1 MKKEQKVWA
10 ISLIAFG
17 WLTPNLA
24 ISQQDSLRT
33 TQLPEVVIT
42 ASKFAKSKRETGKVI
57 TVINADQL
65 NLAAGKDL
73 AQVLNEQVGLVI
85 NGANSNAGKD
95 KSVYLRGAKS
105 EYTLILVDGIP
116 LTDPSSV
123 SGGAYDLR
131 LLSLDQVERIEI
143 MKGSQSTLYGSDA
156 VAGVINIITKT
167 ESEKPIGANARIGYG
182 TYNTFQAAAGLA
194 GYVKDINYRIGYSRF
209 STDGL
214 SEAKE
219 TGAGSFDN
227 DGSSQDGLTANFN
240 IEAVKNLSIR
250 PFIRYT
256 RFTGQYDAGAFTDDT
271 QNRYEGNLFNTGGLI
286 FYKFNKGTLQ
296 TQYTFDETNRLFDG
310 SYGKSEYTG
319 KFNHLEIFGDYQI
332 NKPLRVLAGASKQDY
347 KMLDKTSVEIDP
359 RITIYS
365 LYAALTGSWNNFS
378 VETGTRFNHH
388 SKFGSHTTYS
398 VNPVYVYRKHKLFI
412 NLSTGF
418 KAPSLYQLYGQY
430 GANPNLKPERSQSIE
445 AGVSGLLY
453 NNKLEWQ
460 VTYFNR
466 SIQDVVVYT
475 NGTNNNL
482 DKQDDHGTEA
492 ELTIHA
498 NKRFKVRTWYTY
510 VTGQVTTKTPTG
522 DTTFYNLIRRPK
534 HAAGI
539 NLSYGISDKWK
550 VSSFL
555 QVIGT
560 RTDLY
565 FDLTTYSNKA
575 ANLEAYTLL
584 DVSFQYQATKNFE
597 LFFSGRN
604 LFNTQYQEVYGYN
617 TLGLTASGGLHVTF

>member
-10 ISLIAFG
+10 ITLIAFG
-17 WLTPNLA
+17 WLAPNFVL
-24 ISQQDSLRT
+24 SQQDSLRT

-65 NLAAGKDL
+65 NFAAGKDL
-73 AQVLNEQVGLVI
+73 AQVLNEQVGLII

-116 LTDPSSV
+116 LADPSSV

-271 QNRYEGNLFNTGGLI
+271 QNRYKGNLFNTGGLI

-310 SYGKSEYTG
+310 TYGKSEYTG

-365 LYAALTGSWNNFS
+365 LYAMLTGSWNNFS
-378 VETGTRFNHH
+378 IETGARFNHH
-388 SKFGSHTTYS
+388 SRFGGHTTYS

-430 GANPNLKPERSQSIE
+430 GANPNLKPERSQSME
-445 AGVSGLLY
+445 AGISGLLY
-453 NNKLEWQ
+453 SNKIEWQ
-460 VTYFNR
+460 VAYFNR

-475 NGTNNNL
+475 NGTNSNL

-498 NKRFKVRTWYTY
+498 SNRFKIRTWYTY
-510 VTGQVTTKTPTG
+510 VTGQVTTKTPAG

-565 FDLTTYSNKA
+565 FDLTTFSNKS

-584 DVSFQYQATKNFE
+584 DVSIQYQASKNFE

-617 TLGLTASGGLHVTF
+617 TLGLTASGGLHVNF

>member
-10 ISLIAFG
+10 ITLIAFG
-17 WLTPNLA
+17 WLAPNLVL
-24 ISQQDSLRT
+24 SQQDSLRT

-57 TVINADQL
+57 TVISADQL
-65 NLAAGKDL
+65 NFAAGKDL

-156 VAGVINIITKT
+156 VAGVINIITKS

-182 TYNTFQAAAGLA
+182 TYNTFQATAGLA

-240 IEAVKNLSIR
+240 IETVKNLSIR

-271 QNRYEGNLFNTGGLI
+271 QNRYKGTLFNTGGLI

-310 SYGKSEYTG
+310 TYGKSEYTG

-347 KMLDKTSVEIDP
+347 KMLDKTSAEIDP

-378 VETGTRFNHH
+378 VETGARFNHH
-388 SKFGSHTTYS
+388 SRFGGHTTYS
-398 VNPVYVYRKHKLFI
+398 VNPAYVYRKHKLFI

-430 GANPNLKPERSQSIE
+430 GANPHLKPERSQSME
-445 AGVSGLLY
+445 AGISGLLY
-453 NNKLEWQ
+453 SNKIEWQ
-460 VTYFNR
+460 VVYFNR

-510 VTGQVTTKTPTG
+510 VTGQVTTKTPAG

-565 FDLTTYSNKA
+565 FDLTTFSNKS

-584 DVSFQYQATKNFE
+584 DVSIQYQASKNFE

-617 TLGLTASGGLHVTF
+617 TLGLTASGGLHVNF

>member
-219 TGAGSFDN
+219 TGAGSFDK

-378 VETGTRFNHH
+378 VETGARFNHH

-398 VNPVYVYRKHKLFI
+398 INPVYVYLKHKLFI

-550 VSSFL
+550 VSTFL

-565 FDLTTYSNKA
+565 FDLTTFSNKA

-584 DVSFQYQATKNFE
+584 DVSIQYQATKNFE

-617 TLGLTASGGLHVTF
+617 TLGLTASGGLHVNF